1 MSGYGLMQMGSSM
14 KNSALGGLKDA
25 AALED
30 QRKQTNDALKA
41 QKRATETQS
50 AASGAASGAMI
61 GMMAGGGPPGAVVG
75 GAIGLLGGYLL
86 S

>member
-1 MSGYGLMQMGSSM
+1 MSGYGLMQMSSSV
-14 KNSALGGLKDA
+14 KNSALSGLKDA
-25 AALED
+25 AALEE
-30 QRKQTNDALKA
+30 QRNQTNDALKA

-61 GMMAGGGPPGAVVG
+61 GMMAGGPPGAIAG
-75 GAIGLLGGYLL
+75 AAIGLLGGYLL